1 MQDDR
6 HSANLAPL
14 QAAAGTQLKLRA
26 QSASLTDTSASVA
39 ALPVRAMA
47 TAVTKTIKA
56 PFAPD
61 ASKVCYVES
70 SFTNSRGKSM
80 FYCALFPKRDS
91 SANAPAKP
99 VRGVVLFLHGI
110 GEHSHRFT
118 HVYEYLCAHNYGVI
132 AYDMAAH
139 GRSDCERDGVRGHSD
154 QFQHFVDDTNRFVS
168 VAKQQVFPQMLPSTQ
183 QSSESVPLLFM
194 GISFGTLVGLHT
206 VLSGVHRFSAIVLA
220 SPAVSVEFTI
230 VLRVLSV
237 FSKSLS
243 WLTPTAK
250 IVPGVNFA
258 GMCVSC
264 TLSSLYCSVL
274 VLALQLL

>member
-1 MQDDR
+1 M
-6 HSANLAPL
+6 
-14 QAAAGTQLKLRA
+14 AAA
-26 QSASLTDTSASVA
+26 A
-39 ALPVRAMA
+39 ANVMR
-47 TAVTKTIKA
+47 T

-61 ASKVCYVES
+61 ASKVRYVEDT
-70 SFTNSRGKSM
+70 FTNDRGKNM
-80 FYCALFPKRDS
+80 FYCALFPKHDS
-91 SANAPAKP
+91 STTLSVTAP

-139 GRSDCERDGVRGHSD
+139 GRSDCEREGVRGHSD
-154 QFQHFVDDTNRFVS
+154 QFQHFVDDTNCFVS
-168 VAKQQVFPQMLPSTQ
+168 VAKQKVLPQMLPKTQ
-183 QSSESVPLLFM
+183 SAESVSLLFM

-206 VLSGVHRFSAIVLA
+206 VLSGVHKFSAIVLA
-220 SPAVSVEFTI
+220 SPAVSVEFTL

-258 GMCVSC
+258 GTCVMHSGC
-264 TLSSLYCSVL
+264 TLLLYASPAHAISLTLL
-274 VLALQLL
+274 VLPRHCY